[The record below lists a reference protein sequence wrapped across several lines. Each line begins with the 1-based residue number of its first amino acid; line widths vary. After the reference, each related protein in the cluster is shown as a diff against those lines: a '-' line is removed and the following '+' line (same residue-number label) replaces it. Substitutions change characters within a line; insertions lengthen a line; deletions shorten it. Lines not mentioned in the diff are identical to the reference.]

1 MKTLLTLLCCLVVCH
16 VTGYQ
21 IIDWSRVA
29 RPAPSYKV
37 DLDEPPIKRW
47 QHIAKNYD
55 GQRISKWIN
64 DTINELI
71 PDSKELV
78 AALMELVAAD
88 IDDLFT
94 KEQADEMRG
103 LSEALKVKLYEVVLV
118 NIVYDLTAFNSSRTR
133 MCTSIVAEDKQG
145 NMYHGRNLD
154 YSGPAMMREMTIQID
169 FIKNGT
175 TLFKSTSF
183 VGYIGLITGVKFGKF
198 SITGNERNTG
208 NLVSHLI
215 SALSG
220 GNLDFWHLRK
230 VLEKAESYDEAF
242 EMLKS
247 VKITAPVYY
256 IVGGS
261 KPSQGA
267 IIVRDPEKV
276 AGVVQM
282 RSEKEHPWFVLET
295 NYDPWTR
302 PPQDDDRR
310 QAGLVA
316 MSNVTQARINEE
328 TMYNVLSVIPVMNDE
343 TVYTTIMS
351 PSNSSIYFTMIRYDA
366 PAYKP

>member
-1 MKTLLTLLCCLVVCH
+1 MKVTVSLLSCFLICH
-16 VTGYQ
+16 VTAFR
-21 IIDWSRVA
+21 IIDWSKVA
-29 RPAPSYKV
+29 MPAPSYKV
-37 DLDEPPIKRW
+37 DLDQPPIKRW

-78 AALMELVAAD
+78 AVLMELVASD
-88 IDDLFT
+88 VDELFT

-103 LSEALKVKLYEVVLV
+103 LSEALHVKLYEVVLI

-145 NMYHGRNLD
+145 NILHGRNLD
-154 YSGPAMMREMTIQID
+154 YSGPAMMREMTIQVD

-175 TLFKSTSF
+175 TLFRSTSF

-208 NLVSHLI
+208 NLVSHLV

-230 VLEKAESYDEAF
+230 VLEKAESYEEAF

-247 VKITAPVYY
+247 TKITAPVYY

-261 KPSQGA
+261 KPGQGA
-267 IIVRDPEKV
+267 VVVRDPEEV

-282 RSEKEHPWFVLET
+282 RGEKAHPWYVLET
-295 NYDPWTR
+295 NYDPWTK
-302 PPQDDDRR
+302 PPKDDDRR
-310 QAGLVA
+310 DAGLVA
-316 MSNVTQARINEE
+316 MDKVTQAKINQE
-328 TMYNVLSVIPVMNDE
+328 TLYNVLSVVPVMNNE

-351 PSNSSIYFTMIRYDA
+351 PTNSSIYFTMIRYDA
-366 PAYKP
+366 PNP